1 MLLLSHYRQEFSKEG
16 APANIYR
23 RVFMGRTSKKYEEL
37 TIIDDF
43 MFGKVMRDP
52 ERCKK
57 LLEIILDMKIRK
69 VTFINDQKAVN
80 PDYRA
85 KSIRVDVYLE
95 DDADTVY
102 TVEMQARNTGE
113 LPVRSRYYQ
122 SIVDINLIEKGL
134 DYELLKKNYVI
145 FICTFDLF
153 GRDRHIYHFENLCR
167 EDPTVRLEDGTE
179 KIFLNT
185 KGKLDDVGGELRSLL
200 DYFDNLVPQDAFTVE
215 LEEAVAAAREHKK
228 WRQEYMKLELMMM
241 DSRRE
246 GRREGKIE
254 GKIEGRIEL
263 ICRKLARGKIPEKI
277 AEDLEIGLSEV
288 QRICDAAAKY
298 APDYDTEKILEE
310 LLIDR

>member
-1 MLLLSHYRQEFSKEG
+1 
-16 APANIYR
+16 
-23 RVFMGRTSKKYEEL
+23 MGKTRKKYEEL

-122 SIVDINLIEKGL
+122 SIVDINLTEKGL

-185 KGKLDDVGGELRSLL
+185 KGKLDDVDGELRSLL
-200 DYFDNLVPQDAFTVE
+200 DYFDSLVPQDAFTGE
-215 LEEAVAAAREHKK
+215 LEEAVAAAREHKE
-228 WRQEYMKLELMMM
+228 WRQEYMKLEMMMM
-241 DSRRE
+241 DS
-246 GRREGKIE
+246 RREGKIE
-254 GKIEGRIEL
+254 GKIEERIEL
-263 ICRKLARGKIPEKI
+263 VCRKLARGKTPEEI
-277 AEDLEIGLSEV
+277 AEDLEIDLSEV
-288 QRICDAAAKY
+288 QRICGAAVKY
-298 APDYDTEKILEE
+298 APDYDTEKILED
-310 LLIDR
+310 LLADR